1 MAEDRGFSP
10 RITAVKYNPLRGT
23 RMRRYISFTVFFSG
37 MTTLAAEFGASRL
50 LQMRFGSVNLV
61 WAVIIG
67 LILVYFAAGYFIGGR
82 QADKSPH
89 PETLFTILAWGGGA
103 LGFIPIVAHPILLAA
118 AAAMD
123 ALNLGIIAASFLAT
137 LLLFSLPVT
146 LLAMSS
152 PFAIRITLEDTGQAG
167 NVSGNLYA
175 LSTIGSVLG
184 AFLPTLLLFPLIGT
198 SRTILL
204 FGLVILLVAMGG
216 LGLGKC
222 WKKTALFGLWAV
234 LLVIYLFIGDFH
246 IKNSPGQVFERE
258 SQYNYI
264 EVQQQN
270 GFTLLR
276 LNDGQGIHSIYHP
289 DQLYYNGPWE
299 QFLVGPFFN
308 AGFTPEQVQRYAI
321 IGLAAGTSARQA
333 SEVFPSVIIDGFEI
347 DSEIVSVGQKYFDMN
362 MPTLNVFIEDGRWG
376 LEHSSFQYNLIA
388 VDAYRPPYIPPHMT
402 TVEFFQIVHDHLA
415 DDGVLAINVGRAP
428 GDRRLIDGL
437 STTIATIFP
446 SIHIMDIPNTLNS
459 IVYASKHTTSTEDLF
474 ANYNSLI
481 SHGDVHPLL
490 LTAMSS
496 TIVNIQPG
504 YKTTQ
509 IFTDDIAPIEWLT
522 NNLIVNFLLHG
533 DMGGLQ

>member
-1 MAEDRGFSP
+1 
-10 RITAVKYNPLRGT
+10 
-23 RMRRYISFTVFFSG
+23 MRRYISFTVFFSG

-67 LILVYFAAGYFIGGR
+67 LILVYFAAGYFIGGK
-82 QADKSPH
+82 QADKSPY
-89 PETLFTILAWGGGA
+89 PETMFTILAWGGA
-103 LGFIPIVAHPILLAA
+103 SLGFIPIIAQPILLGA

-137 LLLFSLPVT
+137 LLLFSIPVT
-146 LLAMSS
+146 LLAMAS
-152 PFAIRITLEDTGQAG
+152 PFAIRITLEDAGQAG

-204 FGLVILLVAMGG
+204 SGLVILLVAMGG
-216 LGLGKC
+216 LSLDKH
-222 WKKTALFGLWAV
+222 WKKILPFGLWA
-234 LLVIYLFIGDFH
+234 LLLTGYLFAGDFH
-246 IKNSPGQVFERE
+246 IKDSPGQVFESE

-264 EVQQQN
+264 EVQQSN

-308 AGFTPEQVQRYAI
+308 ASFTPEHVRRYAI

-333 SEVFPSVIIDGFEI
+333 SEVFKSAVIDGFEI
-347 DSEIVSVGQKYFDMN
+347 DGDIVEVGRKYFGMN
-362 MPTLNVFIEDGRWG
+362 LPALNVYIEDGRWG
-376 LEHSSFQYNLIA
+376 LEHSPFRYNLIA

-402 TVEFFQIVHDHLA
+402 TVEFFQIAYDHLT

-437 STTIATIFP
+437 ATTIATTFP

-459 IVYASKHTTSTEDLF
+459 IVYASKQPTSTEDLF
-474 ANYNSLI
+474 ANYNTLI
-481 SHGDVHPLL
+481 ARGDVHPLL
-490 LTAMSS
+490 LTAMSA
-496 TIVNIQPG
+496 TIVNMQPG
-504 YKTTQ
+504 YQTTQ
-509 IFTDDIAPIEWLT
+509 VFTDDKAPIEWLT
-522 NNLIVNFLLHG
+522 NNLIVNFILHG
-533 DMGGLQ
+533 DVETLQ

>member
-1 MAEDRGFSP
+1 
-10 RITAVKYNPLRGT
+10 
-23 RMRRYISFTVFFSG
+23 MRRYISFTVFISG

-67 LILVYFAAGYFIGGR
+67 LILIYFAAGYAIGGR

-89 PETLFTILAWGGGA
+89 PETMFTFLAWGGA
-103 LGFIPIVAHPILLAA
+103 TLGLIPIIAQPILLAA
-118 AAAMD
+118 ASAMD
-123 ALNLGIIAASFLAT
+123 TLNLGVIAASFLST
-137 LLLFSLPVT
+137 LLLFSVPVT
-146 LLAMSS
+146 LLAMTS
-152 PFAIRITLEDTGQAG
+152 PFAIRITLRDAEQAG

-175 LSTIGSVLG
+175 LSTVGSVLG

-204 FGLVILLVAMGG
+204 FGLLILLVALGG
-216 LGLGKC
+216 LGMEKR
-222 WKKTALFGLWAV
+222 WAKTALFGLWALV
-234 LLVIYLFIGDFH
+234 LAGFLFFGDFH
-246 IKNSPGQVFERE
+246 VKDSPGQVFETE

-264 EVQQQN
+264 EVQQIN

-276 LNDGQGIHSIYHP
+276 LNDGQGVHSIYHP

-308 AGFTPEQVQRYAI
+308 PDTTPEDVERYAI

-333 SEVFPSVIIDGFEI
+333 TEVFAFVMIDGFEI
-347 DSEIVSVGQKYFDMN
+347 DGEIVAVGREYFGMTIPN
-362 MPTLNVFIEDGRWG
+362 LTVYVEDGRWG
-376 LEHSSFQYNLIA
+376 LEHSPHQYDLIA

-402 TVEFFQIVHDHLA
+402 TQEFFQIAYDHLT

-437 STTIATIFP
+437 ATTIATVFP

-459 IVYASKHTTSTEDLF
+459 IVYASKQPTGTDDLML
-474 ANYNSLI
+474 NYNTLSAR
-481 SHGDVHPLL
+481 GEVHPLL
-490 LTAMSS
+490 LTTMSS
-496 TIVNIQPG
+496 TIVNMQPG
-504 YKTTQ
+504 YESTQ
-509 IFTDDIAPIEWLT
+509 VFTDDKAPIEWLT

-533 DMGGLQ
+533 DVEALQ

>member
-1 MAEDRGFSP
+1 
-10 RITAVKYNPLRGT
+10 
-23 RMRRYISFTVFFSG
+23 MRRYIAFTVFFSG

-67 LILVYFAAGYFIGGR
+67 LILIYFAAGYAIGGR

-89 PETLFTILAWGGGA
+89 PETMFTFLAWGGA
-103 LGFIPIVAHPILLAA
+103 TLGLIPIIAQPILLAA
-118 AAAMD
+118 ASAMD
-123 ALNLGIIAASFLAT
+123 ALNLGVIAASFLAT
-137 LLLFSLPVT
+137 LLMFSIPVT
-146 LLAMSS
+146 LLAMTS
-152 PFAIRITLEDTGQAG
+152 PFAIRITLRAAAQAG

-175 LSTIGSVLG
+175 LSTVGSVLG

-204 FGLVILLVAMGG
+204 FGLLILLVALGG
-216 LGLGKC
+216 LGMEKRWGKV
-222 WKKTALFGLWAV
+222 ALFGLWTLV
-234 LLVIYLFIGDFH
+234 LMGFLFLGDFH
-246 IKNSPGQVFERE
+246 IKNSPGQVFETE

-264 EVQQQN
+264 EVQQQD

-276 LNDGQGIHSIYHP
+276 LNDGQGVHSVYHP

-308 AGFTPEQVQRYAI
+308 PGTTPADVNRYAI

-333 SEVFPSVIIDGFEI
+333 TEVFDSVMIDGFEI
-347 DSEIVSVGQKYFDMN
+347 DGEIVHVGREYFGMT
-362 MPTLNVFIEDGRWG
+362 MPNLTVYVEDGRWG
-376 LEHSSFQYNLIA
+376 LEHSPHQYDLIA

-402 TVEFFQIVHDHLA
+402 TQEFFHIAYDHLTS
-415 DDGVLAINVGRAP
+415 DGVLAINVGRAP
-428 GDRRLIDGL
+428 NDRSLINGL
-437 STTIATIFP
+437 ATTIGTIFP

-459 IVYASKHTTSTEDLF
+459 IVYASKQPTRTEDLF
-474 ANYNSLI
+474 DNYNMLNTR
-481 SHGDVHPLL
+481 GDVHPLL

-496 TIVNIQPG
+496 TIVNMQPG
-504 YKTTQ
+504 YESTQ
-509 IFTDDIAPIEWLT
+509 VFTDDKAPIEWLT

-533 DMGGLQ
+533 DVEALQ